1 MALQE
6 IRDHTSE
13 ATFQAYTQAC
23 SRVRESHEAGALAPK
38 MTNIQLGSV
47 LVKGKHHAHEL
58 GDDLRSV
65 RTRII
70 EEVLTLRCP
79 RCQAA
84 FLDFEGC
91 LALTCSRCSCN
102 ARFCGVCM
110 RECGDE
116 TSAHAHIKVCTHNH
130 LGGIHAQGK
139 DLQDMHNK
147 WRTDQLLQVCM
158 LTSASRIKSSRSEF
172 TYDLYHGS
180 ACSGCE
186 CDAETCAHAH
196 VCTYRRGCCKRC

>member
-1 MALQE
+1 MGVLLQSWHMSASPDKQSCACVALQE
-6 IRDHTSE
+6 IMEHTSE

-38 MTNIQLGSV
+38 MTTIQLGSV
-47 LVKGKHHAHEL
+47 KGKHNAHDL
-58 GDDLRSV
+58 GDDLESV

-91 LALTCSRCSCN
+91 LALTCSRCTCN
-102 ARFCGVCM
+102 TRFCGVCM

-116 TSAHAHIKVCTHNH
+116 SSAHAHIKVCQYNH
-130 LGGIHAQGK
+130 LGGIRAQGQ

-158 LTSASRIKSSRSEF
+158 F
-172 TYDLYHGS
+172 TEVNS
-180 ACSGCE
+180 I
-186 CDAETCAHAH
+186 H
-196 VCTYRRGCCKRC
+196 V